1 MKMINKRKFWKYQ
14 RDTKGNLKRGQGMV
28 EFALI
33 LPILVVLILGII
45 EAARLIFIYGSV
57 ITASREAARYGSAAG
72 LIASDSEYFRYQD
85 CAGIRARAE
94 NVTFLTDDSDLTI
107 TIEYDSGPG
116 TSVYDTCV
124 DVDGDGVDAGID
136 VLPAS
141 DGVPKR
147 IVVTAS
153 ILYEPL
159 VPILPQFTTFTME
172 TTSARTFLG
181 VVEYWP

>member
-1 MKMINKRKFWKYQ
+1 
-14 RDTKGNLKRGQGMV
+14 MV

-33 LPILVVLILGII
+33 LPILVVIILGTI

-57 ITASREAARYGSAAG
+57 MTASRDAARYGSAAG

-85 CAGIRARAE
+85 CAGIRAKAE
-94 NVTFLTDDSDLTI
+94 NVTFLIDDSDLTI
-107 TIEYDSGPG
+107 TIGYDSGPG

-124 DVDGDGVDAGID
+124 DVDGDGVDTGVN
-136 VLPAS
+136 VLPAE
-141 DGVPKR
+141 DGIPRR

-172 TTSARTFLG
+172 STSARTFLG

>member
-1 MKMINKRKFWKYQ
+1 MISRRNSEERRFDIN
-14 RDTKGNLKRGQGMV
+14 RNSKRGQGMV
-28 EFALI
+28 EFALV
-33 LPILVVLILGII
+33 LPILIVIVLGII
-45 EAARLIFIYGSV
+45 EAARLIFMYGSV

-85 CAGIRARAE
+85 CAGIRAKAE

-107 TIEYDSGPG
+107 AIEYDSGPG

-124 DVDGDGVDAGID
+124 DVDGDGIDAGVD
-136 VLPAS
+136 VTPS
-141 DGVPKR
+141 DDGIPKR